1 MDKKQKRAARCLS
14 VQLLYSFELIP
25 TSSINK
31 LVENFF
37 KKKDDDLDDIIYKKK
52 EIDYAKILVKHTIDN
67 TESIDKLII
76 EKLSNWDITRLA
88 IIDKIILRMSI
99 SEMFFVDDVPKKVSM
114 AEGIEIAKEF
124 STKDSSSFINGILDA
139 IYNTENIT
147 SESFKIAEKDNKI
160 YGCMDI
166 AASNYNPKAT
176 IDDGRC
182 KY

>member
-37 KKKDDDLDDIIYKKK
+37 KRKDNDLDEITYKKK
-52 EIDYAKILVKHTIDN
+52 EIDYAKKLVKHAVN
-67 TESIDKLII
+67 NSESIDRLI
-76 EKLSNWDITRLA
+76 EKKLSNWDISRLA

-99 SEMFFVDDVPKKVSM
+99 AEMFFIEDVPKKVSM
-114 AEGIEIAKEF
+114 AEGIEISKEF

-139 IYNTENIT
+139 IYNSKNIT
-147 SESFKIAEKDNKI
+147 LESFGKEKKIKVLEEDKK
-160 YGCMDI
+160 
-166 AASNYNPKAT
+166 
-176 IDDGRC
+176 
-182 KY
+182 

>member
-31 LVENFF
+31 LVVNFF
-37 KKKDDDLDDIIYKKK
+37 KSKDDDLDDITYKKK
-52 EIDYAKILVKHTIDN
+52 EIDYAKKLVKYTIDN
-67 TESIDKLII
+67 SESIDMLIK

-99 SEMFFVDDVPKKVSM
+99 SEMFFIEDVPKKVSM
-114 AEGIEIAKEF
+114 AEGIEISKEF

-139 IYNTENIT
+139 VYNSKNIT
-147 SESFKIAEKDNKI
+147 LESFKMVTKDKN
-160 YGCMDI
+160 
-166 AASNYNPKAT
+166 
-176 IDDGRC
+176 
-182 KY
+182 

>member
-37 KKKDDDLDDIIYKKK
+37 KRKDNDLDEITYKKK
-52 EIDYAKILVKHTIDN
+52 EIDYAKKLVKHAVN
-67 TESIDKLII
+67 NSESIDRLI
-76 EKLSNWDITRLA
+76 EKKLSNWDISRLA

-99 SEMFFVDDVPKKVSM
+99 AEMFFIDDVPKKVSM
-114 AEGIEIAKEF
+114 AEGIEISKEF

-139 IYNTENIT
+139 IYNSKNIT
-147 SESFKIAEKDNKI
+147 LESFKTEKKVKVLEQDK
-160 YGCMDI
+160 
-166 AASNYNPKAT
+166 K
-176 IDDGRC
+176 
-182 KY
+182 

>member
-37 KKKDDDLDDIIYKKK
+37 KRKDNDLDEITYKKK
-52 EIDYAKILVKHTIDN
+52 EIDYAKKLVKHAVN
-67 TESIDKLII
+67 NAESIDNLIE
-76 EKLSNWDITRLA
+76 EKLSNWDISRLA

-99 SEMFFVDDVPKKVSM
+99 AEMFFIEDVPKKVSM
-114 AEGIEIAKEF
+114 AEGIEISKEF

-139 IYNTENIT
+139 IYNSKNIT
-147 SESFKIAEKDNKI
+147 LESFDKGKKIKVLEEDKK
-160 YGCMDI
+160 
-166 AASNYNPKAT
+166 
-176 IDDGRC
+176 
-182 KY
+182 

>member
-25 TSSINK
+25 ASSINK

-37 KKKDDDLDDIIYKKK
+37 KKKDNDLDDITYKKK
-52 EIDYAKILVKHTIDN
+52 EIDYAKRLVKYTIEN
-67 TESIDKLII
+67 SESIDNLIK

-99 SEMFFVDDVPKKVSM
+99 SEMFFIEDVPKKVSM
-114 AEGIEIAKEF
+114 AEGIEISKEF

-139 IYNTENIT
+139 IYNSKNIT
-147 SESFKIAEKDNKI
+147 SESFKMVTKDKN
-160 YGCMDI
+160 
-166 AASNYNPKAT
+166 
-176 IDDGRC
+176 
-182 KY
+182 

>member
-37 KKKDDDLDDIIYKKK
+37 KRKDNDLDEITYKKK
-52 EIDYAKILVKHTIDN
+52 EIDYAKKLVKHAVSN
-67 TESIDKLII
+67 AESIDHLIE
-76 EKLSNWDITRLA
+76 EKLSNWDISRLA

-99 SEMFFVDDVPKKVSM
+99 AEMFFIEDVPKKVSM
-114 AEGIEIAKEF
+114 AEGIEISKEF

-139 IYNTENIT
+139 IYNSKNIT
-147 SESFKIAEKDNKI
+147 LESFEKGKKVKVLEKDK
-160 YGCMDI
+160 
-166 AASNYNPKAT
+166 K
-176 IDDGRC
+176 
-182 KY
+182 

>member
-37 KKKDDDLDDIIYKKK
+37 KRKDNDLDEITYKKK
-52 EIDYAKILVKHTIDN
+52 EIDYAKKLVKHAVN
-67 TESIDKLII
+67 NAESIDNLIE
-76 EKLSNWDITRLA
+76 EKLSNWDISRLA

-99 SEMFFVDDVPKKVSM
+99 AEMFFIEDVPKKVSM
-114 AEGIEIAKEF
+114 AEGIEISKEF

-139 IYNTENIT
+139 IYNSKNIT
-147 SESFKIAEKDNKI
+147 LESFEKVKKVKVLVKDK
-160 YGCMDI
+160 
-166 AASNYNPKAT
+166 K
-176 IDDGRC
+176 
-182 KY
+182 

>member
-37 KKKDDDLDDIIYKKK
+37 KRKDNDLDEITYKKK
-52 EIDYAKILVKHTIDN
+52 EIDYAKKLVKHAVN
-67 TESIDKLII
+67 NAESIDNLIE
-76 EKLSNWDITRLA
+76 EKLSNWDISRLA

-99 SEMFFVDDVPKKVSM
+99 AEMFFIEDVPKKVSM
-114 AEGIEIAKEF
+114 AEGIEISKEF

-139 IYNTENIT
+139 IYNSKNIT
-147 SESFKIAEKDNKI
+147 LESFEKRKKIKVLEKDK
-160 YGCMDI
+160 
-166 AASNYNPKAT
+166 K
-176 IDDGRC
+176 
-182 KY
+182 

>member
-37 KKKDDDLDDIIYKKK
+37 KRKDNDLDEITYKKK
-52 EIDYAKILVKHTIDN
+52 EIDYAKKLVKHAVSN
-67 TESIDKLII
+67 AESMDHLIE
-76 EKLSNWDITRLA
+76 EKLSNWDISRLA

-99 SEMFFVDDVPKKVSM
+99 AEMFFIEDVPKKVSM
-114 AEGIEIAKEF
+114 AEGIEISKEF

-139 IYNTENIT
+139 IYNSKNIT
-147 SESFKIAEKDNKI
+147 LESFEKGKKIKVLEKDK
-160 YGCMDI
+160 
-166 AASNYNPKAT
+166 K
-176 IDDGRC
+176 
-182 KY
+182 

>member
-31 LVENFF
+31 LVVNFF
-37 KKKDDDLDDIIYKKK
+37 KSKDNDLDDITYKKK
-52 EIDYAKILVKHTIDN
+52 EIDYAKKLVKYTIDN
-67 TESIDKLII
+67 SESIDMLIK

-99 SEMFFVDDVPKKVSM
+99 SEMFFIEDVPKKVSM
-114 AEGIEIAKEF
+114 AEGIEISKEF

-139 IYNTENIT
+139 IYNSKNIT
-147 SESFKIAEKDNKI
+147 SESFKMVTEDKN
-160 YGCMDI
+160 
-166 AASNYNPKAT
+166 
-176 IDDGRC
+176 
-182 KY
+182 

>member
-37 KKKDDDLDDIIYKKK
+37 KRKDNDLDKITYKKK
-52 EIDYAKILVKHTIDN
+52 EIDYAKKLVKHAVN
-67 TESIDKLII
+67 NSESIDRLI
-76 EKLSNWDITRLA
+76 EKKLSNWDISRLA

-99 SEMFFVDDVPKKVSM
+99 AEMFFIDDVPKKVSM
-114 AEGIEIAKEF
+114 AEGIEISKEF

-139 IYNTENIT
+139 IYNSKNIT
-147 SESFKIAEKDNKI
+147 LESFKTEKKVKVLEQDK
-160 YGCMDI
+160 
-166 AASNYNPKAT
+166 K
-176 IDDGRC
+176 
-182 KY
+182 